1 LDDDSIVQALSRHP
15 VAIVV
20 QQHAEE
26 SAILHNTRSVLTSAP
41 HVKLQHLR
49 RLDDR
54 IVAHLDGLAV
64 AGEFGWKLCEA
75 ALEKPGAGEVF
86 VAAARAI
93 EDKNSVGLEKLFALA
108 ETVPES
114 RRGLVSAFGWVPA
127 QSLKDT
133 IKNLLASSSAL
144 QRQVG
149 VAACAMH
156 QVDPGTV
163 LDATIADT
171 DPMLRARSLRVAGE
185 IGRRDLL
192 AACVSALMDH
202 DAACQ
207 FWAARSVA
215 LLGDQGKAIDGLKNF
230 ALQPGPFRVLALQ
243 LLLKFIGV
251 PHANDLLK
259 TLARD
264 PANIRLLILGAGIV
278 GDPYYVPWLIKKMAD
293 LKLTRLA
300 GESFSFITGLDLAY
314 LDLERKP
321 LENFESGPND
331 DPEDDN
337 VEMDEDESLPWPDP
351 VKIQAWWD
359 ANKSRFTPG
368 VRYFMGEPVSRAHC
382 IHVLKEGYQR
392 QRIAAALYLCLLEPG
407 TKLFPTKAPAWRQQR
422 LLEKLV

>member
-1 LDDDSIVQALSRHP
+1 MQATPRLHI
-15 VAIVV
+15 AIVV

-26 SAILHNTRSVLTSAP
+26 SASLRNTRSELAVAP
-41 HVKLQHLR
+41 RATLHHLR

-54 IVAHLDGLAV
+54 IAAHLDGLAV

-75 ALEKPGAGEVF
+75 ALERPGVGEVF
-86 VAAARAI
+86 AAAVRAI
-93 EDKNSVGLEKLFALA
+93 EDKNSPRLEKLLALA

-114 RRGLVSAFGWVPA
+114 QRGLVSAFGWVSA
-127 QSLKDT
+127 QFLKDT
-133 IKNLLASSSAL
+133 IKDLLVSSNAF

-149 VAACAMH
+149 ITACAMH
-156 QVDPGTV
+156 QVDPGAA
-163 LDATIADT
+163 LDASIADA
-171 DPMLRARSLRVAGE
+171 DLMLRARSLRVAGE

-192 AACVSALMDH
+192 AACISALVDG
-202 DAACQ
+202 DVACR

-215 LLGDQGKAIDGLKNF
+215 LLGDQGKAIDVLKNI
-230 ALQPGPFRVLALQ
+230 ALQLGPFRVPALQ

-251 PHANDLLK
+251 QQANELLK

-264 PANIRLLILGAGIV
+264 PANIRLLIQGAGIV
-278 GDPYYVPWLIKKMAD
+278 GDPYYVPWLIKQMND

-321 LENFESGPND
+321 PENFESGPND

-359 ANKSRFTPG
+359 ANKSRFTSG
-368 VRYFMGEPVSRAHC
+368 VRYFMGEPVTRTHC

-422 LLEKLV
+422 WLERMV